1 MRIRGK
7 DGKNFASPWP
17 PRYSVFGNDCEE
29 FELRLQLYLSVMN
42 RLSSTFGKVL
52 DPNPDHSHHI
62 VNPIPQSGDSLKDE
76 DDEATETFRPRHWNV
91 QFLRGMAYPSNII
104 PSPKK
109 LSPIV
114 ELTQR
119 EGIVAPRNVRIVVQ
133 SVPSSRGDNLNGDG
147 PVTLVFDA
155 CFSKTLLRR

>member
-1 MRIRGK
+1 MRVRGR

-17 PRYSVFGNDCEE
+17 PRYSVFGNDVEE
-29 FELRLQLYLSVMN
+29 FEHRLQLFLAVMN
-42 RLSSTFGKVL
+42 RLSTTFGKVL
-52 DPNPDHSHHI
+52 DPNYEYSHQL
-62 VNPIPQSGDSLKDE
+62 VNPLAQSTGSSKNKDDHVAE
-76 DDEATETFRPRHWNV
+76 LTRPRHWNV
-91 QFLRGMAYPSNII
+91 QFLRGMAYPSYII

-119 EGIVAPRNVRIVVQ
+119 EGIVAPRNVRICLQ

-155 CFSKTLLRR
+155 CFSNTLLRR

>member
-1 MRIRGK
+1 MSK
-7 DGKNFASPWP
+7 S
-17 PRYSVFGNDCEE
+17 
-29 FELRLQLYLSVMN
+29 
-42 RLSSTFGKVL
+42 
-52 DPNPDHSHHI
+52 
-62 VNPIPQSGDSLKDE
+62 
-76 DDEATETFRPRHWNV
+76 
-91 QFLRGMAYPSNII
+91 GMAYPSYII